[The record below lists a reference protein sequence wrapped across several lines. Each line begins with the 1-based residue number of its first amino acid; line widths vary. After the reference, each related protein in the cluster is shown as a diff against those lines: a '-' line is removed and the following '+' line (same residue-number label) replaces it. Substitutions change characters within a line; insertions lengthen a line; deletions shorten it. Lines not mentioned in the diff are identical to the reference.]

1 MSNQDPSKYFWMGA
15 GAVLAGMAADRLF
28 SHMSLANLTRMAYAV
43 REIRHAFGGGAPQP
57 VVLNPNGS
65 VPDDED
71 LPPSYR
77 QQNGIVAEPPPSVA
91 SSQISDVYMPPGE
104 VVPLSEE
111 EDALV
116 EAQSI
121 LSSLTDG
128 PAIDVNWQYA

>member
-1 MSNQDPSKYFWMGA
+1 MSTQDPAKYFWMGA
-15 GAVLAGMAADRLF
+15 GAVLAGMAADRLLT
-28 SHMSLANLTRMAYAV
+28 HMSLANITRMAYAL

-57 VVLNPNGS
+57 VVLNPEGAAHL
-65 VPDDED
+65 DED

-77 QQNGIVAEPPPSVA
+77 QQPGTILEPPPA
-91 SSQISDVYMPPGE
+91 SSVQNPPIYMPPGE

-121 LSSLTDG
+121 LSSMTDG